1 MVNDEYIDFADRYD
15 LFYKEFGKHD
25 AKVRNFYKKL
35 FNENQV
41 KSVLDCACGTGHD
54 LILFESLG
62 CKVVGSDISESM
74 LARAK
79 QNLIEYGLSMPLVQL
94 DYREL
99 HQNFY
104 KKFDAVVCLSS
115 SIFHMQ
121 DDIEVKKA
129 LSSMHQ
135 VLRKNGILILTQGT
149 TDKQWKEKPRFI
161 LAVNEKDFS
170 RLFVIDYIKK
180 GAIYNVIDIF
190 HRESKSELK
199 VWSVN
204 YPNILLKDDY
214 KRLLKESGFKK
225 INFYGDYN
233 FEKYNKKKSNLLI
246 TVTKRIN

>member
-1 MVNDEYIDFADRYD
+1 MFNDEYIDFADKYD
-15 LFYKEFGKHD
+15 LFYREFGKHD
-25 AKVRNFYKKL
+25 TKVKNFYEKL
-35 FNENQV
+35 FNEKQV

-54 LILFESLG
+54 LILFKSLG

-79 QNLIEYGLSMPLVQL
+79 KNLIENGLNIPLIQL
-94 DYREL
+94 DYRDL
-99 HQNFY
+99 PQNFY

-115 SIFHMQ
+115 SIFHMP
-121 DDIEVKKA
+121 DNREVKKA

-135 VLRKNGILILTQGT
+135 VLRESGILILTQGT

-161 LAVNEKDFS
+161 IAVNEKDFS

-180 GAIYNVIDIF
+180 GAIYNVLDIF
-190 HRESKSELK
+190 HSKSKSELK
-199 VWSVN
+199 VWSVI

-225 INFYGDYN
+225 INFYGNYN

-246 TVTKRIN
+246 TVAYK